1 MDGQTTDTWID
12 RQAGRQIKRQADRQ
26 TKREAER
33 QTDRQAGRETSRWS
47 KSVTAS
53 HNVTKQSTVR
63 GTISL
68 LFFSKKLSGCKC
80 PLQYFIM
87 LTFNK
92 GVVEKTLHKNEDKQ
106 KILMMHIQPTMCL
119 PKKCKGLVI

>member
-1 MDGQTTDTWID
+1 MDGQTTDRWID
-12 RQAGRQIKRQADRQ
+12 RQADRQINRQADRQ

-33 QTDRQAGRETSRWS
+33 QTDRQAGRETSRLS

-53 HNVTKQSTVR
+53 HNVIKQSTVR

-68 LFFSKKLSGCKC
+68 LFFSKKLPGCKC

-87 LTFNK
+87 LTF
-92 GVVEKTLHKNEDKQ
+92 
-106 KILMMHIQPTMCL
+106 LMCYIQYRGC
-119 PKKCKGLVI
+119 